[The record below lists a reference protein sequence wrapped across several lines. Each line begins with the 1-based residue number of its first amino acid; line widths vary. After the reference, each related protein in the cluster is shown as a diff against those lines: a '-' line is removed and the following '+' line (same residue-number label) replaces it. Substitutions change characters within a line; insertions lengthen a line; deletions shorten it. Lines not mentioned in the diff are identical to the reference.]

1 MTLPAKI
8 VVLGGDGVGPEVT
21 NEAVKVLGQIFNP
34 SESVVVEFDYQLI
47 GGAAIVK
54 KKFDLQMHRQGC
66 EVFTLLLLFIKR
78 MRMVLLYLRILW
90 KHVNL
95 QLPFYWAL

>member
-34 SESVVVEFDYQLI
+34 SVVEFDYQLI

-54 KKFDLQMHRQGC
+54 KKIVTF
-66 EVFTLLLLFIKR
+66 
-78 MRMVLLYLRILW
+78 
-90 KHVNL
+90 
-95 QLPFYWAL
+95 